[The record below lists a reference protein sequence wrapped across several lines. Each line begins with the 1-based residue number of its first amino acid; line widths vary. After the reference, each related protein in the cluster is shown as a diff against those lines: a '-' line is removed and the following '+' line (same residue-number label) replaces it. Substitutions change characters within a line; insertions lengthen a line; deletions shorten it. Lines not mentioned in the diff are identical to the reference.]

1 MNTIDPRIS
10 ALILSRAT
18 GRAAAKGKAHILR
31 GISLSNPTLLIELV
45 PELCPL
51 FERSGQLRE
60 AASAIEKW
68 QSEGIIPVSLQCPAY
83 PRRLRNH
90 PNAPLLLYLRGNR
103 PLEALGS
110 IDEIP
115 TVAIVGSRSASPQG
129 CELASQ
135 IAAGLRRYG
144 VCIISGLA
152 LGIDA
157 AAHGGALQSIN
168 SEECSTIA
176 VLGNGLHQVYPASH
190 HRLAR
195 RLIDAGGVLL
205 SAYEPGTPPLPHHF
219 LERNGIIAHLSRGVV
234 VVQAAPRSGAL
245 STARW
250 ALDAG
255 AEVMAVPGSVGDT
268 RHIGTHD
275 LIRDGAH
282 LVTSAEDIASI
293 LGLTHQKEP
302 LTIPSAP
309 SPLGKMFAKSGG
321 TLPRHQILAP
331 NGPLTEAELITLEI
345 QGTLTSL
352 PGDLIRIN

>member
-1 MNTIDPRIS
+1 MNTIDPRVS

-18 GRAAAKGKAHILR
+18 GRAAAKGRAHILR
-31 GISLSNPTLLIELV
+31 ERTLSNPNLLIELV
-45 PELCPL
+45 PELRPL
-51 FERSGQLRE
+51 LERSGQVKE
-60 AASAIEKW
+60 AESAIKRW
-68 QSEGIIPVSLQCPAY
+68 QSEGIIPVSLQCPTY
-83 PRRLRNH
+83 PRRLLHH

-110 IDEIP
+110 LDEIP
-115 TVAIVGSRSASPQG
+115 TVAVVGSRSASPQG
-129 CELASQ
+129 CEIASQ
-135 IAAGLRRYG
+135 IATGLRSYG

-157 AAHGGALQSIN
+157 AAHGGAIQSTN
-168 SEECSTIA
+168 SDECPTIA

-190 HRLAR
+190 HRLAP
-195 RLIDAGGVLL
+195 RLIDSGGLLL

-282 LVTSAEDIASI
+282 LVTSAADIAAV
-293 LGLTHQKEP
+293 LGLTP
-302 LTIPSAP
+302 CTTAPTSLPTP
-309 SPLGKMFAKSGG
+309 SPLEKLFSEGGG
-321 TLPRHQILAP
+321 TLPRDQLVAP
-331 NGPLTEAELITLEI
+331 RGPFSEADLISLEFQGSLTF
-345 QGTLTSL
+345 L
-352 PGDLIRIN
+352 PGDIVRLN